1 MTVKLEI
8 KRSFTD
14 LNIKNSETEKSKHM
28 FYRVAEGFTWH
39 SDVRKKHRF
48 FIFPN
53 NFSFFLTMARKEK
66 KKERKAYFHLSI
78 SLQPNH

>member
-1 MTVKLEI
+1 
-8 KRSFTD
+8 
-14 LNIKNSETEKSKHM
+14 M

-39 SDVRKKHRF
+39 SDVGKKHRF

-66 KKERKAYFHLSI
+66 KKKKEKLTFICQSHYNPIIKNFTLENLSPRVTQMHQSHI
-78 SLQPNH
+78 L